1 MSYLVF
7 VLMLEGW
14 IMFALTVTGGVL
26 ALWAVA
32 DCVSRGGTQ
41 FERAGLRGKQF
52 WLILTVIAAVVAG
65 LGAWSSLVALLQS
78 GAPTGQLG
86 LFGIAALCV
95 AAVYLAG
102 PRRQLKLYGDSGY
115 GY

>member
-1 MSYLVF
+1 MTYLAF

-14 IMFALTVTGGVL
+14 ILLALTVTGGVL

-32 DCVSRGGTQ
+32 DCVSRGGAQ

-52 WLILTVIAAVVAG
+52 WLILTVIAAVIAG
-65 LGAWSSLVALLQS
+65 LGAWSSLFSLLQY
-78 GAPTGQLG
+78 GVPTGQLG

-102 PRRQLKLYGDSGY
+102 PRRTMKMYGDSGY
-115 GY
+115 SY